1 MGVRSGDRG
10 LELGCGVGFG
20 AVALVSGGCNYV
32 SGIDVNEQA
41 IEAAGGALG
50 SFLTGRNATVEVV
63 VGNILNQSDC
73 NFDVAMCIVG
83 ASHPT
88 RHALELFRTSTVMR
102 SLALL
107 SHRAAL
113 LCSLAPSPS
122 QVGFPII
129 ADTTREIASLL
140 GMLDA
145 DEVGVI
151 LADDNDPQWTSAAP
165 GFGPLYWNAAAG
177 SYAYLYGRGSVVGLD
192 VLGNECRLRLAG
204 DRPLLTDESNYI
216 IDLHLNRIGYARHL
230 AMVLNQIPGV
240 VENGLFI
247 DICDTVIIGH
257 GDGRVMVRWA
267 VNAVAKWTTFGS
279 LNVTV

>member
-1 MGVRSGDRG
+1 MAQMAVRGSPSPMSAQGQDVRREQMAFKRCIAILPPGFVHNLTPTSYARIVEAMGVRSGDRG

-32 SGIDVNEQA
+32 YGIDVNEQA

-107 SHRAAL
+107 LPSTGFRIKEETLGFHTIIVSVAL
-113 LCSLAPSPS
+113 
-122 QVGFPII
+122 
-129 ADTTREIASLL
+129 
-140 GMLDA
+140 
-145 DEVGVI
+145 
-151 LADDNDPQWTSAAP
+151 
-165 GFGPLYWNAAAG
+165 
-177 SYAYLYGRGSVVGLD
+177 SVSGERRRV
-192 VLGNECRLRLAG
+192 A
-204 DRPLLTDESNYI
+204 
-216 IDLHLNRIGYARHL
+216 
-230 AMVLNQIPGV
+230 V
-240 VENGLFI
+240 V
-247 DICDTVIIGH
+247 
-257 GDGRVMVRWA
+257 R
-267 VNAVAKWTTFGS
+267 K
-279 LNVTV
+279 